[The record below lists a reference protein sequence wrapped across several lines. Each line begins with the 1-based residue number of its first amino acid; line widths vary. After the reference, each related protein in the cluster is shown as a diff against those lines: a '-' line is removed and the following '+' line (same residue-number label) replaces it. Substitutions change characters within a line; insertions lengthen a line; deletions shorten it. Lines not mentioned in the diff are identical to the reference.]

1 MAKRAPIEEVIRRLS
16 AEDQRA
22 VADFAEYLL
31 HRRRMEGNI
40 WERLAAL
47 DPDDE
52 PLSEEEKRQLLAPD
66 EYISLEDV
74 KRELGL

>member
-1 MAKRAPIEEVIRRLS
+1 MGKRESIEEVIRRLS
-16 AEDQRA
+16 PEDQRT
-22 VADFAEYLL
+22 VADLAEYLL
-31 HRRRMEGNI
+31 HRRQMQEDVWRK
-40 WERLAAL
+40 LSDL

-52 PLSEEEKRQLLAPD
+52 PLSEEEKRQLQAPD

>member
-1 MAKRAPIEEVIRRLS
+1 MAKRASIEEVIRRLS
-16 AEDQRA
+16 TEDQRA

-31 HRRRMEGNI
+31 HRRRMEENT
-40 WERLAAL
+40 WEKLAAL
-47 DPDDE
+47 DPVDE
-52 PLSEEEKRQLLAPD
+52 PLSEEEKRQLQAPD